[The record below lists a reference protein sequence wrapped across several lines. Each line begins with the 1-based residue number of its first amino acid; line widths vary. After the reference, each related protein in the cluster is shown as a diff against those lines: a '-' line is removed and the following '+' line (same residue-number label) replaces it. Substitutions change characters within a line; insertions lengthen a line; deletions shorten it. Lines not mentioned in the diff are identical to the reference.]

1 MSGGLEACLPLLLAH
16 EGGFVEHPDDP
27 GGATKF
33 GITGRT
39 LARFRGTKVTREAVM
54 ALTRDKAGEVYRTL
68 YWDAISGDHLP
79 AGIDYAVFDA
89 AVNSGVRQA
98 TLWLQRA
105 LGVTA
110 DGVIGPVTLAA
121 AQKADPETVIAAI
134 CDKRL
139 IFLQRLKTWPAFGRG
154 WSKRVSE
161 VRLRAIHRADERRSF
176 NEQYQQETKMNDTQT
191 FFASRTVWSNII
203 GLGAL
208 ALSVTGYPTVGID
221 AGQVTDAVMQIIAA
235 GSFVASTVF
244 RILSKKK
251 IAL

>member
-1 MSGGLEACLPLLLAH
+1 MSGGFEACLPLLLAH

-54 ALTRDKAGEVYRTL
+54 ALTRDEAGEVYRTL
-68 YWDAISGDHLP
+68 YWDKIGGDHLP

-110 DGVIGPVTLAA
+110 DGVIG
-121 AQKADPETVIAAI
+121 QKLLH
-134 CDKRL
+134 KRMASRWRLTTIMRCLHRHVL
-139 IFLQRLKTWPAFGRG
+139 IF
-154 WSKRVSE
+154 S
-161 VRLRAIHRADERRSF
+161 
-176 NEQYQQETKMNDTQT
+176 
-191 FFASRTVWSNII
+191 VW
-203 GLGAL
+203 
-208 ALSVTGYPTVGID
+208 
-221 AGQVTDAVMQIIAA
+221 
-235 GSFVASTVF
+235 
-244 RILSKKK
+244 
-251 IAL
+251 